1 MVFQNVYLFHDTI
14 RNNILF
20 GAPNATEEEM
30 IAAAK
35 AARCHDF
42 IMALPD
48 GYDTLIGE
56 GGSTL
61 SGGEKQRISIARAI
75 LKNAPIV
82 IFLTSLKTV
91 EQSRA
96 KQQKSKENIMKLTE
110 ELLNKMEQKK
120 ELYGDGIIMPDG
132 DYRLIQD
139 GHLKTLMSLL
149 PYSENE
155 IWKMIPDDDSALF
168 WLVEKTNCVLTDVN
182 STIGMKMTPAQQKTY
197 KALSSRGII
206 SDEYYDLTRQREKVK
221 AARANA

>member
-1 MVFQNVYLFHDTI
+1 
-14 RNNILF
+14 
-20 GAPNATEEEM
+20 
-30 IAAAK
+30 
-35 AARCHDF
+35 
-42 IMALPD
+42 
-48 GYDTLIGE
+48 
-56 GGSTL
+56 
-61 SGGEKQRISIARAI
+61 
-75 LKNAPIV
+75 
-82 IFLTSLKTV
+82 
-91 EQSRA
+91 
-96 KQQKSKENIMKLTE
+96 MKLTE
-110 ELLNKMEQKK
+110 KLLQKMEQKK

-197 KALSSRGII
+197 EALSSRGII
-206 SDEYYDLTRQREKVK
+206 SDEYYDLTRQREKAK